1 MRTFVQTRRL
11 PENIFANFQYKSPYS
26 SQDLNSRLSQE
37 INSLCNR
44 WVSIYSPFLTPW
56 WKLQR
61 GYVMAALHLP
71 SRPGSAEHSASTWRV
86 WSQIRSRQ
94 TLLKDSW
101 GWTVIPTKSSFGP
114 QYFSLSREMRG
125 RVWPRRINCELPRWS
140 SSIQQVSPWSSEES
154 VCCWECCCSSTT
166 LFSRLHLK
174 RDRWKKVNGEN
185 VTFLLRAD
193 KTHFYLKSQT

>member
-61 GYVMAALHLP
+61 GYVMAALHPPAL
-71 SRPGSAEHSASTWRV
+71 SAPALQTWLCWALSLHVKSLEPNKKQTNPPQRLLRLDCYSYKEQFWTSVLFPFQRDEREGVTEADKLWASTLEQLDPTGFTMEFRGVCVLLGVLLLIDNSFQQTTSKKRPVKKGKWRKRHIFV
-86 WSQIRSRQ
+86 E
-94 TLLKDSW
+94 SW
-101 GWTVIPTKSSFGP
+101 
-114 QYFSLSREMRG
+114 
-125 RVWPRRINCELPRWS
+125 
-140 SSIQQVSPWSSEES
+140 
-154 VCCWECCCSSTT
+154 
-166 LFSRLHLK
+166 
-174 RDRWKKVNGEN
+174 
-185 VTFLLRAD
+185 
-193 KTHFYLKSQT
+193 